1 MDDTLLKSYDDI
13 WQLRLPSKI
22 NTVTKNRNIL
32 KIAITSTLF
41 TGMSNIVNCMLMEI
55 YIVGISVKIVMLPFL
70 PCFANMQIKPDLIEI
85 LRYYLTK
92 LSQTQTGSK
101 NY

>member
-1 MDDTLLKSYDDI
+1 MDDTLFKSYDDI
-13 WQLRLPSKI
+13 WPLRLLSKI

-70 PCFANMQIKPDLIEI
+70 PCFANMQIKPDLIKI

-92 LSQTQTGSK
+92 LSQPQTGSE